1 MGKKRR
7 FSIQGEKLKEA
18 YNLYFG
24 LSLIHDLGK
33 KWAPEFCCT
42 TCKSSLLGWMEGK
55 NRHLSFG
62 IPRIWREPRHHG
74 EGECYFCSVKIH
86 SGKKANLYPNL
97 PSSIAPVEHSSDL
110 PIPPF
115 PKKARIESDIS
126 DDKDSSDEFLPNT
139 KINNPILID
148 DKKFDQISKDLRLS
162 KRASIK
168 LLSHLK
174 QNNLTKS
181 EVTEQSIK
189 NRSYSL
195 SLYFS
200 KENEFCFCHNI
211 PQLIEHLHGD
221 FNSADWILFID
232 GSMKSLKAVLLHKEN
247 NFPAIPV
254 TYAKG
259 AKESYE
265 NFQYLLS
272 CISYNTHNFKICGDF
287 KVILFHFNFCSLMS

>member
-1 MGKKRR
+1 MGW
-7 FSIQGEKLKEA
+7 L
-18 YNLYFG
+18 
-24 LSLIHDLGK
+24 
-33 KWAPEFCCT
+33 
-42 TCKSSLLGWMEGK
+42 EGK

-62 IPRIWREPRHHG
+62 ISRIWREPRHNG
-74 EGECYFCSVKIH
+74 EGGCYFCSVKIH
-86 SGKKANLYPNL
+86 SGKKTNLYPNL

-115 PKKARIESDIS
+115 PKKAKIESDIS

-211 PQLIEHLHGD
+211 PQLIENLHGD

-259 AKESYE
+259 AK
-265 NFQYLLS
+265 
-272 CISYNTHNFKICGDF
+272 
-287 KVILFHFNFCSLMS
+287 